1 MKKNTSR
8 RLFVKSGLVLTTSM
22 FLPSFDYAKTLPL
35 MDTQD
40 KPAPLSAELVQD
52 FVKNAH
58 GNFDRVKELLE
69 KNPTLLNASWDWGNG
84 DFESGMEA
92 AGHTG
97 RVQIAEYLLSK
108 GARMNIFCAA
118 MLGRMDIVK
127 PTLEAYPNLKLSKG
141 PHGLALIHHA
151 EKGGENA
158 KEVLAYLKEIG
169 AA

>member
-1 MKKNTSR
+1 M
-8 RLFVKSGLVLTTSM
+8 KSGLLITTSIIM
-22 FLPSFDYAKTLPL
+22 PNLNEAKPL
-35 MDTQD
+35 NFMTMQD
-40 KPAPLSAELVQD
+40 KPAPLSAELVLD

-58 GNFDRVKELLE
+58 GNFDRVIELLE

-127 PTLEAYPNLKLSKG
+127 PTLEAYPNLKTSKG

-158 KEVLAYLKEIG
+158 KEVLTYLKEIG

>member
-1 MKKNTSR
+1 MKSS
-8 RLFVKSGLVLTTSM
+8 LLLTTSLIVPN
-22 FLPSFDYAKTLPL
+22 FIEAKTLNPVT
-35 MDTQD
+35 MQD
-40 KPAPLSAELVQD
+40 KPAPLNAELVLD

-58 GNFDRVKELLE
+58 GNFERVKEWLE

-127 PTLEAYPNLKLSKG
+127 PTLDAYPNLKTSKG

>member
-1 MKKNTSR
+1 MKKKTSR
-8 RLFVKSGLVLTTSM
+8 RHFIQSGLLLTTSLLVPN
-22 FLPSFDYAKTLPL
+22 FIKAKTLKPIT
-35 MDTQD
+35 MQE
-40 KPAPLSAELVQD
+40 KPAPLSAELVLD

-58 GNFDRVKELLE
+58 GNFERVKELLE
-69 KNPTLLNASWDWGNG
+69 KNPTLLNATWDWGNG

-127 PTLEAYPNLKLSKG
+127 PTLEAYPNLKSSKG

-158 KEVLAYLKEIG
+158 KKVLEYLKGIG
-169 AA
+169 AS

>member
-1 MKKNTSR
+1 M
-8 RLFVKSGLVLTTSM
+8 KSGLLIATSILM
-22 FLPSFDYAKTLPL
+22 PNLNEAKPL
-35 MDTQD
+35 NFMTMQD
-40 KPAPLSAELVQD
+40 KPAPLSAELVLD

-108 GARMNIFCAA
+108 GARLNIFCAA

-127 PTLEAYPNLKLSKG
+127 PTLEAYPNLKSSKG

-151 EKGGENA
+151 ERGGENA

>member
-1 MKKNTSR
+1 MEKNTSR
-8 RLFVKSGLVLTTSM
+8 RYFLKSSLLLSASLLAPNFNDAETINLTAM
-22 FLPSFDYAKTLPL
+22 
-35 MDTQD
+35 QD
-40 KPAPLSAELVQD
+40 KPAPLSAELVLD
-52 FVKNAH
+52 FVRNSH
-58 GNFDRVKELLE
+58 GNFEKVKELLE

-84 DFESGMEA
+84 DFETGMEA

-169 AA
+169 AS

>member
-1 MKKNTSR
+1 MEKNTPR
-8 RLFVKSGLVLTTSM
+8 RYFIKSGLLLTTSLLIPN
-22 FLPSFDYAKTLPL
+22 FNEAKTLNR
-35 MDTQD
+35 MTMQD
-40 KPAPLSAELVQD
+40 KPAPLSAELVLD

-58 GNFDRVKELLE
+58 GNFEKVKELLE
-69 KNPTLLNASWDWGNG
+69 KTPTLLNATWDWGNG
-84 DFESGMEA
+84 DFETGMEA

-127 PTLEAYPNLKLSKG
+127 PTLDAYPNLKSSKG